1 MRKYVVRRAGL
12 EHADDIVAEV
22 FTTAWRR
29 RDDIP
34 ERVLPWLYG
43 VAANQIAHAARTQE
57 ILLTAAA
64 SQVDLVAEPG
74 QYWRHEVDGVWVV
87 PREVQEPT
95 GEFSGAV
102 VADHQINFYP
112 VSKDDPACFWIIAMN
127 EPVAQ
132 LGAGFPIEGIDPITA
147 CQRANPEF
155 PAPPRPERGPARSGR
170 FPGVHGRSVRRHG
183 AAPQRG

>member
-1 MRKYVVRRAGL
+1 MGAVGG
-12 EHADDIVAEV
+12 
-22 FTTAWRR
+22 R
-29 RDDIP
+29 RDRGGARLIIAVTLNTRLGSYPFLAPPD
-34 ERVLPWLYG
+34 R
-43 VAANQIAHAARTQE
+43 AAWAQE

-102 VADHQINFYP
+102 VAEHQINFHP

-170 FPGVHGRSVRRHG
+170 SPGVHGRSVRRHG
-183 AAPQRG
+183 AAPKRG